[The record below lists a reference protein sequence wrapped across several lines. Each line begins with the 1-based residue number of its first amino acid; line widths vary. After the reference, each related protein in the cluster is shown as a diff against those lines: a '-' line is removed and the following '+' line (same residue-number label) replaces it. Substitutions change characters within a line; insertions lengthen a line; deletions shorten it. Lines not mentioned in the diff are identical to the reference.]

1 VRGRF
6 EFNLYPI
13 TADDAACGSVDKTLA
28 LLGAQGWEIRAL
40 SLLENGALLLALQR
54 PLDEETPLPDAGT
67 LSATLAEP
75 LTVPPAGD
83 LPAGSA

>member
-13 TADDAACGSVDKTLA
+13 TADDAACGSVDTTLA

-40 SLLENGALLLALQR
+40 TSLANGAVLLALQR

-75 LTVPPAGD
+75 LTAPITDA
-83 LPAGSA
+83 